1 MSGWNFF
8 KNIFIVVSIL
18 ALTGCQS
25 IQKSP
30 IYPAHDET
38 LLYQLPYDL
47 TYLRT
52 LDALSNI
59 HGWELD
65 LTEKEKGIIR
75 VRNLDWVRLDD
86 SDTRMITFSIRRVSR
101 TQTSIQIAPESQ
113 HTLGS
118 GDLLKII
125 NQYISAEL

>member
-1 MSGWNFF
+1 MNQKNFLS
-8 KNIFIVVSIL
+8 IFIMVL
-18 ALTGCQS
+18 FLTGCQS

-30 IYPAHDET
+30 IYPAYDET

-59 HGWELD
+59 PGWELD

-75 VRNLDWVRLDD
+75 VRNLDWSKLDD
-86 SDTRMITFSIRRVSR
+86 SDKRLISFNVRRVSR
-101 TQTSIQIAPESQ
+101 TETSIQIAPESQ
-113 HTLGS
+113 HTLGG
-118 GDLLKII
+118 GDLMKLI
-125 NQYISAEL
+125 NQYVSAEL